1 MSPRVPDR
9 DTATRM
15 HAIAAALTGAGLAA
29 RVNQTQGLLDIT
41 ASLGQPG
48 GKPIE
53 VIVDEDKYTQV
64 SYWNPPAASPAQI
77 AATIAAV
84 LAAITTKQ
92 RPLPD

>member
-9 DTATRM
+9 DTAARM
-15 HAIAAALTGAGLAA
+15 DAVAAALTGAGLAA
-29 RVNQTQGLLDIT
+29 QVNQTQGLLDII
-41 ASLGQPG
+41 ASLAQPG

-64 SYWNPPAASPAQI
+64 SYWNPPVATPAQI

-84 LAAITTKQ
+84 LAAITSHGTT
-92 RPLPD
+92 LA